1 MTGVQTCA
9 LPIFAAATGAAARQ
23 AGAPVVA
30 STVADARGAWMIDLG
45 ADAETARAI
54 QRSAAAAHASQSEA
68 LPLVLARLAGQDHL
82 RWLVPPG
89 DA

>member
-1 MTGVQTCA
+1 MV
-9 LPIFAAATGAAARQ
+9 AATTGAAASQ
-23 AGAPVVA
+23 AGVPVA
-30 STVADARGAWMIDLG
+30 ACTVADARGAWMIDLG

-54 QRSAAAAHASQSEA
+54 QRSAAAHASQSEA
-68 LPLVLARLAGQDHL
+68 LPLVLARLAGQDYL